1 MSPVDTIEIPVTE
14 YQDLSEAELFER
26 TVAAKQVLGDRVL
39 ILGHNYQRDDVIVHA
54 DLRGDSLMLSKLAS
68 EQSQYPNIVFCGV
81 HFMAETADILSQSNQ
96 TVILPTLIHLFN
108 RCHICHGTAGR

>member
-68 EQSQYPNIVFCGV
+68 EQSHYPNIVLDRKSV
-81 HFMAETADILSQSNQ
+81 
-96 TVILPTLIHLFN
+96 V
-108 RCHICHGTAGR
+108 